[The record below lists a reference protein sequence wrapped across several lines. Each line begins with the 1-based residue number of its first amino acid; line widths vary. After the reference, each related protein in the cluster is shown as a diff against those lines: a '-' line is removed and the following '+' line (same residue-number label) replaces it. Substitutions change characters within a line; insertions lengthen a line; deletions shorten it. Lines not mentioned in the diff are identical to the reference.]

1 MANMVPK
8 RRLLSGVVALAVV
21 GLAGACSSSSK
32 PASTSATSTGGA
44 SPASTAS
51 AGTAAAPI
59 KVGIVCSCSG
69 VFGTDYIGVDQV
81 YDAWVKTV
89 NASGGINGHM
99 VQTVLED
106 DAGVP
111 GTAVTKVQALVSDH
125 IDAMV
130 DMSTVDSAWA
140 TTAQQAQI
148 PVVGQNAIGGPMNTN
163 PDFYPEG
170 TTNDTTSYA
179 VVAAAKASGAS
190 DMGAVYCAEA
200 AVCAQIVP
208 VLKSAAK
215 SLGVSVVYSGEIAAT
230 APNYTAQ
237 CLSAQQA
244 HTQALYIGDSP
255 TVVVRM
261 AKDCVT
267 QSYSPSFVTSGEG
280 FYPGELTAPGLSK
293 DLWSEYS
300 DFPAFAT
307 PTPTFV
313 QSMLDAV
320 NQYYPQ
326 LPKNTTGVW
335 SQLPTESWVSGLL
348 LEDAVKAGGLSSTG
362 TPSAAEVTKGLESLK
377 GDTLGGWAPPLTFAA
392 GQPHQIQCWFIG
404 KVTNGVFTA
413 VNGGKYTCKNGS

>member
-1 MANMVPK
+1 M
-8 RRLLSGVVALAVV
+8 
-21 GLAGACSSSSK
+21 
-32 PASTSATSTGGA
+32 
-44 SPASTAS
+44 
-51 AGTAAAPI
+51 
-59 KVGIVCSCSG
+59 
-69 VFGTDYIGVDQV
+69 FGTDYIGVDQV

-111 GTAVTKVQALVSDH
+111 GTAVTKVEALVSDH
-125 IDAMV
+125 VDAMV

-140 TTAQQAQI
+140 STAQQAQI

-179 VVAAAKASGAS
+179 VVAAAKTSGAT

-237 CLSAQQA
+237 CLSAQEA

-307 PTPTFV
+307 PPPAFV

-320 NQYYPQ
+320 NKYYPQ

-348 LEDAVKAGGLSSTG
+348 LEDAVKAGGLGPTG
-362 TPSAAEVTKGLESLK
+362 TPTAAEVTQGLGSLK
-377 GDTLGGWAPPLTFAA
+377 DDTLGGWAPPAHVRRWPTPPDPMLVYRQGPGRGVYRGQRRKIHLQERLLIPYGARLRSASSSQAKVSAVSALVRSTSGTRTPVSAA
-392 GQPHQIQCWFIG
+392 SSCAAAMSLS
-404 KVTNGVFTA
+404 VFRR
-413 VNGGKYTCKNGS
+413 